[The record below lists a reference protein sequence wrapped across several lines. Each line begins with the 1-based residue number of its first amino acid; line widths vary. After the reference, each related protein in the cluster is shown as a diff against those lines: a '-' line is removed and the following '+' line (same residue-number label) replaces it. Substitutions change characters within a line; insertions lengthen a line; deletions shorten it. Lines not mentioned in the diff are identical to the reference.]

1 MDYVAPPKQWY
12 QKGGLGCCR
21 NIGSLNF
28 QVGVIKKETTEEY
41 DFYTLEAHKDEDPF
55 ILIASFVAFKHK
67 HNRELDK
74 QLNIRHSDFDY
85 EEEA

>member
-1 MDYVAPPKQWY
+1 M
-12 QKGGLGCCR
+12 
-21 NIGSLNF
+21 
-28 QVGVIKKETTEEY
+28 GVIKKETTEEY